1 MGNFTHLHL
10 HTQYSILD
18 GAAAIKPLMKRVK
31 ELGMT
36 SVAITDHGNM
46 YGVKLFHKE
55 ALAAGVKPILGCEV
69 YVAEGSRFD
78 KTSKNDRGDHL
89 ILLAKNQVGYS
100 NLVKM
105 VSYSWT
111 EGFHYKPRVDK
122 ELIEKYHEGLICAS
136 ACLGGEIPQLI
147 MNGDLKGAEQ
157 SVLWFKNIFGED
169 YYLEL
174 QSHYSTNP
182 LFDNEKVWARQQEVN
197 RALID
202 LSQRLGI
209 KLIATNDVHFI
220 NAEDWEAH
228 DRLICLNTA
237 SDLDDPKRLRYTGQ
251 EFLKSYDQMLE
262 LFPEHPEALENTFQI
277 AESVEVYDLD
287 HKPYMP
293 NFPLPESF
301 ELLPD
306 VVAKSYLKSVE
317 KAVKAAKD
325 DQKRQ
330 RLQQVYDD
338 LTAACARCQSIEELD
353 SVAAEFTARL
363 DESETLLMLAKQFVY
378 LEYITWEGAKVRY
391 GENVKEQP
399 ECAERIA
406 FELATIEWMGFPGYF
421 LIVWDFIRAAREMNV
436 SVGPGRGSAAG
447 SVVAYCLTI
456 TNIDPLKYGLLFERF
471 LNPERISMPDIDIDF
486 DEDGRADVMKYVV
499 DKYGKSRV
507 AQIITFGTMAAKM
520 AIKDVARV
528 QKLDL
533 AHSNRLAKM
542 VPERPGISLADAFKE
557 VPELNAERES
567 ENQLIRST
575 LNYAQTLEGSV
586 RQTGVHACGVIIGKD
601 DLENYIPLARQK
613 DAELFVV
620 QYDGKHVEDVGLLKM
635 DFLGL
640 KTLSI
645 IKDAIENIKL
655 STGEDIDI
663 DKIPLDDEK
672 TYQLYSRGETTGLFQ
687 FESPGMKKHLRNLKP
702 NRFEDLIAMNALYR
716 PGPMEYIPNFIAR
729 KHGLEPISY
738 DLPDMESDL
747 SNTYGITV
755 YQEQVML
762 LSQRLAGFT
771 KGQADTLR
779 KAMGKKKIDV
789 LNKMKDDFIAGV
801 QARNHDPKICEKIW
815 QDWAEFAKYAFN
827 KSHATCYAYVS
838 YQTAYLKTHYPS
850 QFMAAL
856 LSRNLSD
863 RKKISFFMDECKR
876 MGISVFGPDVN
887 ESLHKFSVDKANN
900 VRFGLAAVTGV
911 GEAAAENIIQTRLE
925 GGPYKSIFDFMERIN
940 LHTVNKKCLEEL
952 CRAGALDSISGFERS
967 KFFAKDAKDVT
978 FLEQLLR
985 YGNRVQFDRNNAQQ
999 SLFGASADGGI
1010 QPPEIPTEV
1019 PWSKLETLK
1028 QEREVIGIYLSSHPL
1043 NAYSYII
1050 KRHCNIELSAF
1061 SDLKSI
1067 EGLDFTVAG
1076 IVTKVQ
1082 NLMTK
1087 TTSKP
1092 YGKFTIED
1100 YSESYEF
1107 TLYSR
1112 DYEQFRQYMY
1122 EDYFLSIKGKVQ
1134 PHPYREGELEI
1145 KITSIVPLDKVE
1157 ENIHELYITLSI
1169 DELTNITISVLEDL
1183 FEKYKP
1189 ENPKEGVPVKFRIID
1204 AAKDVFLPMVAK
1216 NTKIKISNEMCSVLD
1231 NYGINYSFK

>member
-55 ALAAGVKPILGCEV
+55 ALAAGIKPILGCEV
-69 YVAEGSRFD
+69 YVASGSRFE
-78 KTSKNDRGDHL
+78 KTGKNDRGGDHL
-89 ILLAKNQVGYS
+89 ILLAKNHIGYT
-100 NLVKM
+100 NLVKL

-111 EGFHYKPRVDK
+111 EGLYYKPRVDK
-122 ELIEKYHEGLICAS
+122 ELIERYHEGLICAS
-136 ACLGGEIPQLI
+136 ACLGGEIPQAI
-147 MNGDLKGAEQ
+147 MRGDMKVAEE
-157 SVLWFKNIFGED
+157 SVLWFKNIFGND

-174 QSHYSTNP
+174 QSHFSTNP
-182 LFDNEKVWARQQEVN
+182 LVNNDNVWARQQEVN
-197 RALID
+197 KVLIEFSKRFD
-202 LSQRLGI
+202 I

-220 NAEDWEAH
+220 KAEDCEAH
-228 DRLICLNTA
+228 DRLICLNTD
-237 SDLDDPKRLRYTGQ
+237 SDIDDPKRMRYTGQ

-262 LFPEHPEALENTFQI
+262 LFPDHPEALENTMAI
-277 AESVEVYDLD
+277 ADSVEVYSLD

-293 NFPLPESF
+293 NFPLPENF
-301 ELLPD
+301 ELYTD
-306 VVAKSYLKSVE
+306 VVGCSYLKSVE
-317 KAVKAAKD
+317 KIVKGAKD
-325 DQKRQ
+325 EEKRQ
-330 RLQQVYDD
+330 RLKQIYDELKECVD
-338 LTAACARCQSIEELD
+338 RCQTINDLD
-353 SVAAEFTARL
+353 KVAAMFADRV
-363 DESETLLMLAKQFVY
+363 DDSETLLVLAKQFVY
-378 LEYITWEGAKVRY
+378 LEYLTWEGAKVRY
-391 GENVKEQP
+391 GENVREIP
-399 ECAERIA
+399 ECAERIS

-528 QKLDL
+528 QKLAL
-533 AHSNRLAKM
+533 SESNRLAKM

-557 VPELNAERES
+557 VPELSAERES

-575 LNYAQTLEGSV
+575 LSYAQTLEGSV

-601 DLENYIPLARQK
+601 DLENYIPLAKQK

-645 IKDAIENIKL
+645 IKDALENIEL
-655 STGEDIDI
+655 STGEVIDI
-663 DKIPLDDEK
+663 DKIPLDDAE

-729 KHGLEPISY
+729 KQGSEPISY
-738 DLPDMESDL
+738 DLPEMEADL

-801 QARNHDPKICEKIW
+801 QARNYDPSICEKIW
-815 QDWAEFAKYAFN
+815 HDWEEFAKYAFN

-887 ESLHKFSVDKANN
+887 ESLHKFSVDKARN
-900 VRFGLAAVTGV
+900 VRFGLAAVSGV
-911 GEAAAENIIQTRLE
+911 GEAAAENIIQTRIS
-925 GGPYKSIFDFMERIN
+925 GGPYKSIYDFMERVN
-940 LHTVNKKCLEEL
+940 LHSVNKKCMEEL
-952 CRAGALDSISGFERS
+952 CRAGAFDSIAGFERS
-967 KFFAKDAKDVT
+967 KFFAQDAKGVT
-978 FLEQLLR
+978 YLEQLLR
-985 YGNRVQFDRNNAQQ
+985 YGNRVQFEKNNAQQ
-999 SLFGASADGGI
+999 SLFGGMESGSV
-1010 QPPEIPTEV
+1010 QHPEIPTDV

-1028 QEREVIGIYLSSHPL
+1028 QEREVIGIYLSAHPL
-1043 NAYSYII
+1043 NSYDYLI
-1050 KRHCNIELSAF
+1050 KRYCNMEIGAF
-1061 SDLKSI
+1061 ADLKTI
-1067 EGLDFTVAG
+1067 EGMEFTIAG
-1076 IVTKVQ
+1076 MVTKVQ

-1087 TTSKP
+1087 TTGKP
-1092 YGKFTIED
+1092 YGRFTIED
-1100 YSESYEF
+1100 YSDSYEF
-1107 TLYSR
+1107 VLYSK
-1112 DYEQFRQYMY
+1112 DYEQYRPYLY
-1122 EDYFLSIKGKVQ
+1122 EDYFLAIKGRVQ
-1134 PHPYREGELEI
+1134 KHPYRDGELEV
-1145 KITSIVPLDKVE
+1145 KITSIATLDEVAKTFKD
-1157 ENIHELYITLSI
+1157 IYITLLI
-1169 DELTNITISVLEDL
+1169 DEISDSTITVLEDA
-1183 FEKYKP
+1183 FEKFK
-1189 ENPKEGVPVKFRIID
+1189 GDVPVKFRIFDTKNDI
-1204 AAKDVFLPMVAK
+1204 FLPMISRS
-1216 NTKIKISNEMCSVLD
+1216 TKIKLTNELFSLLD
-1231 NYGINYSFK
+1231 SYNINYTFK